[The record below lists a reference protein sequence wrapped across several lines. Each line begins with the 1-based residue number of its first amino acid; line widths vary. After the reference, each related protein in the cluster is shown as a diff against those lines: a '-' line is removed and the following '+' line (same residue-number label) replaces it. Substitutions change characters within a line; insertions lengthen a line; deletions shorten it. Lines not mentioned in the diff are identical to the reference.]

1 MYENIFTYSFL
12 PNFFFSLLFLI
23 FNILFSYK
31 ISDIKIIKERFFFE
45 KLQPIVIFYL
55 IFILYTFVLNL
66 IVIFNFEYLS
76 EIFYFF
82 LIIQIIFLLKDF
94 RLDTS
99 FSYTKN
105 FDEKLTFII
114 LIIFLLISILPL
126 SDADSIAVYQYLPST
141 IFNEGLNNID
151 LKKNLEFTLLSNAEI
166 LLLISPIL
174 KSDNFGAQLNL
185 ITLFFFILISF
196 KNHKNF
202 FFIVI
207 SSPLIIYFISTQK
220 LQLFYGILFL
230 LSFILFNKSLVK
242 TKSEFFIFILLLTFY
257 SSGKISY
264 ILFSIP
270 IFLYFFYFN
279 QRHWQTILISSL
291 ASFILVYLP
300 ILFLKSYYFENS
312 FAPFFDNLLG
322 KGLESYN
329 AFVYSI
335 RNSEGWISN
344 PTDIFLYLRPFIS
357 FDISS
362 LSSSLGL
369 IFLLML
375 FDFKIHKQT
384 RYIPVILIILVLTT
398 GQILP
403 RYYFEAFLILAY
415 FYKPKKLLLKLFIF
429 SQISIILL
437 ISLAYIYLAYFK
449 YDVINNKVKY
459 MNRFSYS
466 HFNSNQLKKDSLKGN
481 VLDFTLDRQSIFFDK
496 SIYSIRYLSI
506 LNNFNNNDDENFRK
520 FVLNNDIKYL
530 IIDEDTYVPMC
541 LNTNEIKKTQRTKAV
556 RNIFLNPDI
565 KDYKLL
571 KIQKNECNSDK

>member
-23 FNILFSYK
+23 LNILFSYK
-31 ISDIKIIKERFFFE
+31 ISNFQIIKKKFFFE
-45 KLQPIVIFYL
+45 ELQPIVIFFL
-55 IFILYTFVLNL
+55 IFIFYTLVLNL
-66 IVIFNFEYLS
+66 TIIFNFEYLS

-82 LIIQIIFLLKDF
+82 FIIQIIFLLKNF
-94 RLDTS
+94 RFDTS
-99 FSYTKN
+99 FFFTKK
-105 FDEKLTFII
+105 FDEKLIFVI

-126 SDADSIAVYQYLPST
+126 SDADSIAIYQYLPST

-185 ITLFFFILISF
+185 ITLFFFIVINL

-202 FFIVI
+202 FFIVV

-220 LQLFYGILFL
+220 LQLFFGILFL

-270 IFLYFFYFN
+270 ILLYFFYFN
-279 QRHWQTILISSL
+279 QKYWQTIIKSSII
-291 ASFILVYLP
+291 SFILVYLP

-335 RNSEGWISN
+335 RSSEGWISN

-369 IFLLML
+369 IFLFML
-375 FDFKIHKQT
+375 FDYKIHKQT
-384 RYIPVILIILVLTT
+384 KYIPIILIILVLAT

-415 FYKPKKLLLKLFIF
+415 FYKPKKILVKLFIF
-429 SQISIILL
+429 SQVSIILF
-437 ISLAYIYLAYFK
+437 ISLTYIYLAYLK
-449 YDVINNKVKY
+449 YEVINNKMKY
-459 MNRFSYS
+459 MTRFSYS
-466 HFNSNQLKKDSLKGN
+466 YFNSNQYKKDSLKGN
-481 VLDFTLDRQSIFFDK
+481 VLDVTLDRQSIFFDK
-496 SIYSIRYLSI
+496 SVYSMRYLSI
-506 LNNFNNNDDENFRK
+506 LNNFNNNDDENFKK

-530 IIDEDTYVPMC
+530 IIGKDTIIPLC
-541 LNTNEIKKTQRTKAV
+541 LETSEIKKTQRIKAV
-556 RNIFLNPDI
+556 RNFFLNPVI
-565 KDYKLL
+565 KNYKLL
-571 KIQKNECNSDK
+571 EIKKNKCNSDK